1 MRNLKQKLKELE
13 TAIIN
18 DREEK
23 INRISKTKERDKQIN
38 EQYIGKW
45 NQNIINNDKFKSAL
59 DEILI
64 TFKKINPK
72 PNNYLWM
79 FLDDVSVKEKLKNQV
94 SFYLNGHK
102 IALKLNLLGVSTY
115 LALYDNTKQIAQSKI
130 DNLVKLREKFLG
142 KILEVFKDQNK

>member
-13 TAIIN
+13 ATIIN

-23 INRISKTKERDKQIN
+23 INRISKTKERDKQIH

-45 NQNIINNDKFKSAL
+45 NKNIINNDKFKSAL

-115 LALYDNTKQIAQSKI
+115 LALYDNTKQIAQSKV
-130 DNLVKLREKFLG
+130 DNLVKLREKFLS

>member
-13 TAIIN
+13 ATIIN

-23 INRISKTKERDKQIN
+23 INRISKTKERDKQIH
-38 EQYIGKW
+38 EQYIVKW

-79 FLDDVSVKEKLKNQV
+79 FLDDISVKEKFKNQV

-130 DNLVKLREKFLG
+130 DNLAKLREKFLS
-142 KILEVFKDQNK
+142 KILEVFKYQNK

>member
-1 MRNLKQKLKELE
+1 MKNLKQKLKELE
-13 TAIIN
+13 ATIIN

-23 INRISKTKERDKQIN
+23 INRLSKTKERDKQIH

-45 NQNIINNDKFKSAL
+45 NQNTINNDKFKSAL

-115 LALYDNTKQIAQSKI
+115 LALYDNTKQIAQTKI
-130 DNLVKLREKFLG
+130 DNLAKLREKFLS

>member
-13 TAIIN
+13 ATIIN
-18 DREEK
+18 EREEK
-23 INRISKTKERDKQIN
+23 INRISKTKERDKQIH

-115 LALYDNTKQIAQSKI
+115 LALYDNTKQIAQSKV
-130 DNLVKLREKFLG
+130 DNLVKLREKFLS